1 MKESGV
7 ISSFPQLRN
16 EDLLPFHT
24 ISLQKNIDKANIS
37 EKINDDQS
45 SGITYNNPRDVS
57 LFLIFSIMEEYCK
70 KDSILKF
77 E

>member
-1 MKESGV
+1 VKESGV